1 MNDEINQGLIYQSNL
16 SFTFSSADP
25 YYSGLIVDD
34 FPVLIE
40 DDDEDSVVL
49 SGVIT
54 WIQSDDRYVTILT
67 QYFIS

>member
-1 MNDEINQGLIYQSNL
+1 M
-16 SFTFSSADP
+16 
-25 YYSGLIVDD
+25 DD

-54 WIQSDDRYVTILT
+54 WIRSDDRYANLLYTL
-67 QYFIS
+67 YHNDSSR